1 MFDWLFGK
9 TKDQALAKYQDA
21 ADQQQINQ
29 KVNDF
34 YKEQLNGIYND
45 PANSGL
51 LADMRKTT
59 PGFDDAWKSQMSSLD
74 SKSEQLKGAA
84 SDANAELE
92 KQKKKQKNNV
102 FGDGLLGSFLNPIAQ
117 TVGAVSDLATGNYK
131 DRDVGSDLAAAGETL
146 LTALPGIGAAAKA
159 AKLGKVAEGLGA
171 VNKALYTIPGSA
183 ATGAVMGGLDK
194 VRTGETDDALNGALL
209 GGIMGG
215 AIPGA
220 MKVGG
225 NFLKNRGE
233 KAFIRNSIGT
243 GVDPNVALETM
254 PSRALYQEGLRSL
267 IPKSAV
273 GKLAL
278 GGGALYG
285 GSQLMGA
292 LNPQQGVPDEDE
304 QANTLNEL
312 YKRRQGG
319 MF

>member
-45 PANSGL
+45 PANAGL

-59 PGFDDAWKSQMSSLD
+59 PGFDGAWESQMSSLD
-74 SKSEQLKGAA
+74 SKGEQFKGAYN
-84 SDANAELE
+84 DANTELE
-92 KQKKKQKNNV
+92 KQKKKQKYNV
-102 FGDGLLGSFLNPIAQ
+102 FGDGILGSFLNPVAQ
-117 TVGAVSDLATGNYK
+117 TVSAVSDLATGNYK

-146 LTALPGIGAAAKA
+146 FTALPGIGAAAKA

-183 ATGAVMGGLDK
+183 ATGAAMGGLDK
-194 VRTGETDDALNGALL
+194 IRTGETDDALNGALL
-209 GGIMGG
+209 GGVMGG

-233 KAFIRNSIGT
+233 KAIIRGSVGS
-243 GVDPNVALETM
+243 GVDPNVLLESL

-267 IPKSAV
+267 VPKSAV

-285 GSQLMGA
+285 GSHLMGA
-292 LNPQQGVPDEDE
+292 LNPQQGVTDDE
-304 QANTLNEL
+304 QVNTLDEL
-312 YKRRQGG
+312 YKRRQQGG
-319 MF
+319 VY

>member
-45 PANSGL
+45 PANAGL

-74 SKSEQLKGAA
+74 NKSEQLKGAA
-84 SDANAELE
+84 NDANTELE
-92 KQKKKQKNNV
+92 KQKKKQKYNV
-102 FGDGLLGSFLNPIAQ
+102 FGDGVLGSFLNPVAQ
-117 TVGAVSDLATGNYK
+117 TVSAVSDLATGNYK

-159 AKLGKVAEGLGA
+159 AKLGRVADGLGK

-183 ATGAVMGGLDK
+183 ATGAMMGGLDK

-233 KAFIRNSIGT
+233 KAFIRNSIGS

-292 LNPQQGVPDEDE
+292 LNPQQGVSDEDE

>member
-45 PANSGL
+45 PANAGL

-84 SDANAELE
+84 NDANAGLE
-92 KQKKKQKNNV
+92 KQKKKQRNKQK
-102 FGDGLLGSFLNPIAQ
+102 PRMKQ
-117 TVGAVSDLATGNYK
+117 NYK

-292 LNPQQGVPDEDE
+292 LNPGQGVPDEDE

>member
-9 TKDQALAKYQDA
+9 SKNQALAQYQDA
-21 ADQQQINQ
+21 AEQQKISQDTNNLL
-29 KVNDF
+29 KD
-34 YKEQLNGIYND
+34 KLNEMYND
-45 PANSGL
+45 PANAGL
-51 LADMRKTT
+51 LADMRKTN
-59 PGFDDAWKSQMSSLD
+59 PGFDDSWKAQMTNLD
-74 SKSEQLKGAA
+74 MQGDKLKGATDA
-84 SDANAELE
+84 ANAELK
-92 KQKKKQKNNV
+92 KQEKKQKYNV
-102 FGDGLLGSFLNPIAQ
+102 FGDGILGSFLNPIAQ
-117 TVGAVSDLATGNYK
+117 TVSAVGDLATGNYK

-183 ATGAVMGGLDK
+183 ATGAAMGGLDK
-194 VRTGETDDALNGALL
+194 IRTGETDDALNGALL

-225 NFLKNRGE
+225 NFLKNRGQN
-233 KAFIRNSIGT
+233 AVTRAVNGAGGDSAA
-243 GVDPNVALETM
+243 VLDAL

-267 IPKSAV
+267 VPKSAV

-292 LNPQQGVPDEDE
+292 LNPQQGVADDDE

-312 YKRRQGG
+312 YKLRQGG